1 MAFIKVGMLGQE
13 WHTLI
18 CHVQGP
24 KLQPQC
30 HERVIGEQ
38 ERGVPLSVL
47 LFCWLSYF
55 SGIWGLF
62 IGTFVFC
69 KSSRT
74 IILFI
79 MVRIAKSS
87 SREEFGSSQLWSISC
102 TTPLCEV
109 VRIYLKI
116 KPMAYMHFNLS
127 LNTPGITD
135 FSLCRRN
142 RLFVSCYW

>member
-1 MAFIKVGMLGQE
+1 M
-13 WHTLI
+13 
-18 CHVQGP
+18 
-24 KLQPQC
+24 
-30 HERVIGEQ
+30 
-38 ERGVPLSVL
+38 PLSVL
-47 LFCWLSYF
+47 LFCWFSSF

-62 IGTFVFC
+62 IETVVFF

-87 SREEFGSSQLWSISC
+87 STEEFGSSQLRSISC

-116 KPMAYMHFNLS
+116 KLIADMQFNLS

-135 FSLCRRN
+135 FSLCRIN
-142 RLFVSCYW
+142 RLFVN